1 MIRAIDTSVDAVIGQ
16 VKRCEHHDAVAVEAT
31 LHVLGQLFVA
41 FNQVG
46 LVTVEQHG
54 CLTVC
59 QTLAQGCL
67 VDNLLDEGTVALV
80 ALGIG

>member
-1 MIRAIDTSVDAVIGQ
+1 MVGAIDTAVDAVVGQ
-16 VKRCEHHDAVAVEAT
+16 IQRRKHHDAVAIET
-31 LHVLGQLFVA
+31 SFHVLGQLLVT

-54 CLTVC
+54 CLTVG
-59 QTLAQGCL
+59 QALAQGCL